1 VAVDLSFSLS
11 FEKVAVDLWAHA
23 RAAGMFG
30 AVFTVYELH
39 SGDVAIGTPFERMD
53 PCVLH
58 HNNPPF

>member
-1 VAVDLSFSLS
+1 
-11 FEKVAVDLWAHA
+11 VAVDLWAHA

-53 PCVLH
+53 PCVLQP
-58 HNNPPF
+58 NNPPF